1 MKDWCVPDLQQQIFS
16 VKEVKHKESREGM
29 DVSLSLSGEG
39 GMGKLL
45 SLWGSID
52 SMGISPLGL
61 VSHYSH

>member
-29 DVSLSLSGEG
+29 DVSLSLRRGRH
-39 GMGKLL
+39 
-45 SLWGSID
+45 WGSID